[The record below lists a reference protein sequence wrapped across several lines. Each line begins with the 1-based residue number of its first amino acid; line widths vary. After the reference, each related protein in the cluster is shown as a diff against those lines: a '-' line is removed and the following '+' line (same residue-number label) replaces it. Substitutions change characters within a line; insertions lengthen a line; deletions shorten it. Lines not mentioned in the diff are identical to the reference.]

1 MTRTSVYILLL
12 AAGVTCVSPRVLAD
26 DLLGFYLGA
35 AIGESH
41 VRIDKQIIGDTNYDY
56 SFDGQ
61 HTAWKVSAG
70 IRPISPL
77 GVELEYTDFG
87 NPSPRVIDAGFGAL
101 TQGDAKAVTLFGVGY
116 LPLPVPFLEVYGKL
130 GIARLHTRTT
140 ELPPTPS
147 CPAGDA
153 PCGSAP
159 FNISDSSTDVAY
171 GAGIA
176 GKTGTLAIRAEYE
189 RIGTSGGNPD
199 IFSLG
204 VTWTF

>member
-1 MTRTSVYILLL
+1 MKRTSVYILLP
-12 AAGVTCVSPRVLAD
+12 AAGVICASPRVFAD
-26 DLLGFYLGA
+26 DLLGFYVGA

-41 VRIDKQIIGDTNYDY
+41 VRIDKEILGDTNYDY

-61 HTAWKVSAG
+61 HSAWKVTAG
-70 IRPISPL
+70 VRPISPL

-87 NPSPRVIDAGFGAL
+87 NPSPRVTDAGFGAL
-101 TQGDAKAVTLFGVGY
+101 TQSSAKALTLFGLGY

-140 ELPPTPS
+140 ELSPTPS

-153 PCGSAP
+153 PCGP
-159 FNISDSSTDVAY
+159 MTFNISDSSTDVAY

-176 GKTGTLAIRAEYE
+176 AKTGALAIRAEYA
-189 RIGTSGGNPD
+189 RIGASGGNPD
-199 IFSLG
+199 VISLG
-204 VTWTF
+204 VT